1 MGATE
6 APIRTA
12 AGRSRNSANCVP
24 GTFYLLAVAAF
35 RGLRYRSANQ
45 SSASSSVSK
54 RAISLP
60 TTLTTP
66 S

>member
-35 RGLRYRSANQ
+35 RGLRYRSAN
-45 SSASSSVSK
+45 
-54 RAISLP
+54 
-60 TTLTTP
+60 LTTP